1 MDRIEHGDHLHMD
14 QITDEERRRDSES
27 EALCRKITE
36 EDPGCSDRV
45 ADRILAEIDR
55 HT

>member
-1 MDRIEHGDHLHMD
+1 MEP
-14 QITDEERRRDSES
+14 ITDEERRRDAEL
-27 EALCRKITE
+27 EGLAREIMK
-36 EDPGCSDRV
+36 EDPGYWDRV